1 MVMATL
7 VLLLLGEGAAAGDLQ
22 AQAFG
27 RGEESRRFSRGNDP
41 GALAHPYNGQFT
53 FTRIRFGQPQGF
65 GGFGRGRDP
74 FWRHDYPRA
83 DRNFMSILDYV
94 THLDAWV
101 WDTNILDLDDPELMK
116 FPVAYL
122 VEPGYWNPTD
132 GEAAALREY
141 ILKGGFVFLDDF
153 GGPREWSNT
162 EQQFGRVLPESRWM
176 EVDGTHAIFQT
187 FYQIDD
193 PETLYNYRGAP
204 IYLALF
210 ENNDPS
216 KRIMVLANYNNDI
229 GDFWEWADSGLV
241 TIGLENRAFQI
252 GVNYIIYAL
261 SR

>member
-1 MVMATL
+1 MVAAL
-7 VLLLLGEGAAAGDLQ
+7 VCLLLVGGAGAGEVQ
-22 AQAFG
+22 AQSFG

-94 THLDAWV
+94 THLDARV
-101 WDTNILDLDDPELMK
+101 RDTNILDLDDPELMK

-193 PETLYNYRGAP
+193 PETLDNYRGAP

-210 ENNDPS
+210 ENNDPL

-229 GDFWEWADSGLV
+229 GDFWEWADAGLV